1 MVCLLPSFNRCF
13 VFNKGGTIDMTVY
26 EVKRGGK
33 LQELN
38 LSSRENWGG
47 VMVDRTFKKM
57 LTCIVGKDFLEQYCK
72 QFTAE
77 YVELFKDFEV
87 KKRQRMSENSQ
98 SGKITENL

>member
-1 MVCLLPSFNRCF
+1 
-13 VFNKGGTIDMTVY
+13 MTVY

-33 LQELN
+33 LQELS
-38 LSSRENWGG
+38 LSSRKNWGG

-57 LTCIVGKDFLEQYCK
+57 LTCVVGKDFLEQYCK

-87 KKRQRMSENSQ
+87 KNRQRMSESSQ
-98 SGKITENL
+98 SGK